1 MRRFVISLALAVSAV
16 VLSVVGAGATNWPG
30 N

>member
-16 VLSVVGAGATNWPG
+16 MLSAAATMASNWPG